1 VPIESR
7 CTELMSGELSEE
19 YGADKGEPRPGHD
32 AIRMRGLPDD
42 FENSGYWK
50 QLPEFFFD

>member
-1 VPIESR
+1 
-7 CTELMSGELSEE
+7 MSGELSEE